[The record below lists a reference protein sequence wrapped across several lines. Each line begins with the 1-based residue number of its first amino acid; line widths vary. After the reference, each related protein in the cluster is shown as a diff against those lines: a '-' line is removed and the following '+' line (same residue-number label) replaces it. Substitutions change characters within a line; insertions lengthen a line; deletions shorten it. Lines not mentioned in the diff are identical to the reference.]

1 MGNSTNQHSTNEHST
16 AHGQG
21 GQAHGSIKEY
31 VRGLVFSIILTIVPF
46 AMVMAGV
53 GSTQFIIGVIMVFA
67 VAQILVQLVFFL
79 HMNTSSEQMWNTSSA
94 VFVVVIVAIILIGS
108 LWIMDHLNHNM
119 LMGH

>member
-21 GQAHGSIKEY
+21 GQAHGSVKEY

-79 HMNTSSEQMWNTSSA
+79 HMNTSSEQMWYTSSA
-94 VFVVVIVAIILIGS
+94 EFVVVIVAIILIGS